1 MRTMRALLLA
11 RKSNKVQLSAGK
23 HGDGLSLET
32 QDEVARAF
40 AEAQGWTI
48 MGAAGDT
55 VSGRKVKP
63 TERRNLGPWLTD
75 PAFVAQWDVLVAA
88 AGDRI
93 SRERIEYWSE
103 LEAWAV
109 AHGKT
114 LVVVERGGVFF
125 PPRHEGDSYNWTG
138 IKSGAG
144 HEWDVIRGRIIRST
158 CAIMR
163 AGYWVG
169 KAPFGYRIEGDK
181 YRKALVATPEAK
193 RVKEIFDRAIEGQS
207 LRAIAAWLGSQG
219 VRTVAGNAE
228 WNDNVV
234 RGILQ
239 NETYTGTNV
248 RTCPECGGSHDLT
261 VPALIDMATQRRAQ
275 DALKSRQRGDNGGG
289 RPSASPAMLAPVCDS
304 CGITMHRVRNNGRA
318 GKSSA
323 ETVYEAYY
331 CKRRTTD
338 GIRKGCGLWVP
349 CSVVDDWADAVLSA
363 DDEPETTVSITY
375 PAAALESEI
384 ERVRRDE
391 RAAFEAD
398 DLDKMIELRAQRQA
412 LEAELQDTET
422 ERVEVVETGR
432 TVGKVWTELDPSD
445 RRAWLKRHGISVNLA
460 KDEDGKLAKAR
471 LVTPI
476 REGKLSA
483 IGRMAAEMEA

>member
-1 MRTMRALLLA
+1 
-11 RKSNKVQLSAGK
+11 
-23 HGDGLSLET
+23 
-32 QDEVARAF
+32 
-40 AEAQGWTI
+40 
-48 MGAAGDT
+48 
-55 VSGRKVKP
+55 
-63 TERRNLGPWLTD
+63 
-75 PAFVAQWDVLVAA
+75 
-88 AGDRI
+88 
-93 SRERIEYWSE
+93 
-103 LEAWAV
+103 
-109 AHGKT
+109 
-114 LVVVERGGVFF
+114 
-125 PPRHEGDSYNWTG
+125 
-138 IKSGAG
+138 
-144 HEWDVIRGRIIRST
+144 
-158 CAIMR
+158 MR